1 MHPLLSAFP
10 SEQFYDGQLSDDKT
24 KTPVLWTRHARN
36 SRGCCIASVNCRFL
50 IRISYVMLAQL
61 RPQKRKRGFSKSLWS
76 WLPSLL
82 RKLPKGPATWTRVRL
97 KLWQLSAKS
106 ALSERQSERQE
117 PAKTRAEIT
126 GDAEYPVM
134 MLYLVIAF
142 EVSHALRY
150 LRNGGKEESLG
161 IISPYD
167 SQAGGVCLEPL
178 CANLGSKL

>member
-1 MHPLLSAFP
+1 M
-10 SEQFYDGQLSDDKT
+10 
-24 KTPVLWTRHARN
+24 
-36 SRGCCIASVNCRFL
+36 
-50 IRISYVMLAQL
+50 
-61 RPQKRKRGFSKSLWS
+61 
-76 WLPSLL
+76 
-82 RKLPKGPATWTRVRL
+82 RL

-150 LRNGGKEESLG
+150 LRNGGKKESLG